1 MRPACGREL
10 AFSRLKYASHKECL
24 SLHLHCCSS
33 FVFPSRSWDF
43 CYCAGTARLS
53 LWAQSLALPAMGISA
68 SFLVFVIVQLP
79 ERRSWLATLLVLMV
93 FVASHFAVRT
103 FLRSLAEEENEKRD
117 ELGNH
122 EP

>member
-1 MRPACGREL
+1 
-10 AFSRLKYASHKECL
+10 
-24 SLHLHCCSS
+24 
-33 FVFPSRSWDF
+33 
-43 CYCAGTARLS
+43 
-53 LWAQSLALPAMGISA
+53 MGISA

>member
-1 MRPACGREL
+1 
-10 AFSRLKYASHKECL
+10 
-24 SLHLHCCSS
+24 
-33 FVFPSRSWDF
+33 
-43 CYCAGTARLS
+43 
-53 LWAQSLALPAMGISA
+53 
-68 SFLVFVIVQLP
+68 
-79 ERRSWLATLLVLMV
+79 MV